1 MSADSAAEV
10 VHELRKVGTNALVTG
25 ASGFIGA
32 HLVSRLLSEGS
43 RVTVLARSPGALP
56 AEWRGHVRIIACD
69 DFTAGNLRRLLDE
82 PVETV
87 FHLAAYGVK
96 PTHRDIDEMLRINVE
111 LPAALV
117 RLCTEWRAR
126 MVMAGTF
133 SEYRSPSAQTRL
145 LEDSPLEQGKLYGS
159 SKAAGGLMTSA
170 IANSSGAGFRLL
182 RLFKVYGAGEA
193 PHRLLPALVSGLGK
207 RERVAISAGT
217 QVLDFVYID
226 DVIEAML
233 RADAHCRDRGG
244 IATWNVATGRA
255 HSVREFAEHVVA
267 AMNADAS
274 LLGFGTIAMRK
285 DDEPWLVGSP
295 DLLRAEL
302 GWQPS
307 IGLDEGVRAAVEAL
321 RRARSQE

>member
-1 MSADSAAEV
+1 MPAA
-10 VHELRKVGTNALVTG
+10 NALVTG

-32 HLVSRLLSEGS
+32 HLVARLLSEGS
-43 RVTVLARSPGALP
+43 RVTLLVRPSSALP
-56 AEWRGHVRIIACD
+56 AEWHGRVSAVSCN
-69 DFTAGNLRRLLDE
+69 DFSESGLRRLLCAPFD
-82 PVETV
+82 TV
-87 FHLAAYGVK
+87 FHLAAYGVR
-96 PTHRDIDEMLRINVE
+96 PNLRDVDEMIAINVG

-117 RLCTEWRAR
+117 RLCAGWGAR

-133 SEYRSPSAQTRL
+133 SEYRSPSTRDL
-145 LEDSPLEQGKLYGS
+145 LREDSPLEQAKLYGS
-159 SKAAGGLMTSA
+159 SKAAGGLMASA
-170 IANSSGAGFRLL
+170 IANSGGIPFRLL

-193 PHRLLPALVSGLGK
+193 AHRLLPALVSGLGR

-233 RADAHCRDRGG
+233 RADTHCREKGG

-255 HSVREFAEHVVA
+255 QSVREFAECVAA
-267 AMNADAS
+267 AMNADPS
-274 LLGFGTIAMRK
+274 LLAFGAIDMRK

-295 DLLRAEL
+295 RLLHSEL

-307 IGLDEGVRAAVEAL
+307 IGLVKGVDAAVAAL
-321 RRARSQE
+321 CRSQ

>member
-1 MSADSAAEV
+1 MSAASV
-10 VHELRKVGTNALVTG
+10 LVTG

-32 HLVSRLLSEGS
+32 HLVARLLFGGS
-43 RVTVLARSPGALP
+43 RVSVLARSSSALP
-56 AEWRGHVRIIACD
+56 AEWRDRVRVIACD
-69 DFTAGNLRRLLDE
+69 DYSESNLRRLLDA

-96 PTHRDIDEMLRINVE
+96 PNHRDIDEMLRINVT
-111 LPAALV
+111 LPAVLV
-117 RLCTEWRAR
+117 RLCGEWRAH

-133 SEYRSPSAQTRL
+133 SEYRSPSNRELL

-159 SKAAGGLMTSA
+159 SKAAGGLMASA
-170 IANSSGAGFRLL
+170 IANSSGVGFRLL

-193 PHRLLPALVSGLGK
+193 PHRLLPALVSGLGR
-207 RERVAISAGT
+207 RERVAISSGT

-226 DVIEAML
+226 DVVEAML
-233 RADAHCRDRGG
+233 RADAHCGANGG

-255 HSVREFAEHVVA
+255 HSVREFAEHVAA
-267 AMNADAS
+267 AMDADVS
-274 LLGFGTIAMRK
+274 LLGFGAIAMRK

-295 DLLRAEL
+295 DLLRSEL

-307 IGLDEGVRAAVEAL
+307 IGLDEGVRAAVAAL
-321 RRARSQE
+321 RQI

>member
-1 MSADSAAEV
+1 MSAAS
-10 VHELRKVGTNALVTG
+10 ALVTG

-32 HLVSRLLSEGS
+32 HLVSRLLSEGR

-56 AEWRGHVRIIACD
+56 AEWRDRVRIIACN
-69 DFTAGNLRRLLDE
+69 DFAAGNLRRLLDE

-133 SEYRSPSAQTRL
+133 SEYRSPSAQTQL
-145 LEDSPLEQGKLYGS
+145 TEDSPLEQGKLYGS

-170 IANSSGAGFRLL
+170 IANSSGTGFRLL
-182 RLFKVYGAGEA
+182 RLFKAYGAGEA

-217 QVLDFVYID
+217 QVIDFVYID
-226 DVIEAML
+226 DVIEAIL

-244 IATWNVATGRA
+244 IATWNVATGCA

-267 AMNADAS
+267 AMNADPS

-307 IGLDEGVRAAVEAL
+307 IGLDEGVRAAVAAL
-321 RRARSQE
+321 VSRPKGFAA